1 MPLDGY
7 DVVDGIVAYTC
18 KQREQATGRL
28 RVKGSVAHVVWCDV
42 SKSKQKDVLL
52 KSGAVL
58 IKIIIWLCGFGCF
71 LGCLA
76 GLLMMMMM
84 LMMLVMLML
93 LMLLWHIHVDRERA
107 GNSKA

>member
-1 MPLDGY
+1 M
-7 DVVDGIVAYTC
+7 ACTYT
-18 KQREQATGRL
+18 QGEQATVRL

-42 SKSKQKDVLL
+42 SKSKQKEVLL

-76 GLLMMMMM
+76 GLLMMMM
-84 LMMLVMLML
+84 LNDIV
-93 LMLLWHIHVDRERA
+93 
-107 GNSKA
+107 S

>member
-1 MPLDGY
+1 MACTY
-7 DVVDGIVAYTC
+7 R
-18 KQREQATGRL
+18 QREQATVRL

-42 SKSKQKDVLL
+42 SKSKQKEVLL
-52 KSGAVL
+52 ESGAVL

-76 GLLMMMMM
+76 GLLMMMM
-84 LMMLVMLML
+84 LMMLML